1 LDRGIDR
8 IEGIL
13 VSLLL
18 LLLLSRLLGILVERV
33 GVHPIIGEV
42 AGGLLLSPLIFGVVK
57 SSLSLNIF
65 SQFSILMV
73 MLYSGITT
81 DYASYTRHRKEAVFI
96 ASGGVLMTFILIYAG
111 ARYVLGFSL
120 VASLFMG
127 AILSNTAIEVSA
139 GVLRRRESGK
149 IASLV
154 MGASFADDILAVVVL
169 GVATSLAVTPDGGG
183 SFEEMQSLAVAI
195 AKVLIFLFVTFY
207 ILTRLLPKFFDRFVQ
222 SKESHLFTIAFLLM
236 FLLAIVARYVGL
248 HEVIG
253 AYLAGLILAKWREE
267 PDPMVRRS
275 ILWSRIGGTIDY
287 MITSLFSPIF
297 FGYMGIILGEALSGT
312 TPGGGSLKG
321 LLIIIVILTALSV
334 AGKIIGCGGTT
345 WLMGNGWNE
354 SLRVGSV
361 MVGRG
366 ALELVLISYGL
377 FIGYIDTLQSAALIT
392 VTLLTVFLAPLL
404 HGVFRKG

>member
-1 LDRGIDR
+1 MDRRIDR
-8 IEGIL
+8 IEAIL

-18 LLLLSRLLGILVERV
+18 LLLLSRLLGILVERA

-42 AGGLLLSPLIFGVVK
+42 AGGLLLSPLLFGVVK

-73 MLYSGITT
+73 MLYSGLTT
-81 DYASYTRHRKEAVFI
+81 DYASYTRHRKAAILI
-96 ASGGVLMTFILIYAG
+96 ASGGVLTTFLLIYAG
-111 ARYVLGFSL
+111 ARYLLDYSL

-149 IASLV
+149 ITSLV

-169 GVATSLAVTPDGGG
+169 GVVTSLAVTPGGG
-183 SFEEMQSLAVAI
+183 GMQHELRSLAVAI

-207 ILTRLLPKFFDRFVQ
+207 ILTRLLPGFFDRFVQ
-222 SKESHLFTIAFLLM
+222 SRESHLFTIAFLLM

-275 ILWSRIGGTIDY
+275 ILWYRIGRTTDY

-297 FGYMGIILGEALSGT
+297 FGYMGIVLGEALTETGL
-312 TPGGGSLKG
+312 GGASINA
-321 LLIIIVILTALSV
+321 LLSAIAILAILAV
-334 AGKIIGCGGTT
+334 VGKIVGCGGASRA
-345 WLMGNGWNE
+345 MGNELSE

-377 FIGYIDTLQSAALIT
+377 FRGYIDTLQAAVLIT

-404 HGVFRKG
+404 HGIFRKG